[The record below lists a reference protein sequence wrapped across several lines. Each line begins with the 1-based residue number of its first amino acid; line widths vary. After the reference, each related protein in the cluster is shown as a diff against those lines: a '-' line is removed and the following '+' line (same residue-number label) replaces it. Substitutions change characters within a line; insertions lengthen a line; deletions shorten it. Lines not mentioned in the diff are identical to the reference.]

1 LTEFLSGYNSSS
13 TQENIHVHGDRFP
26 GGQEIAFG
34 DRDKI
39 TNWIREHHRDTPLL
53 VFDDAS
59 GKVTDLDLRGTPSSN
74 ASRPL
79 GRPRLGVQSREV
91 TLLPRH
97 GSGSPLKV
105 GGASAALRRL
115 VDEARRHGRSE
126 RERQDAAYNFMQ
138 ALCGDRPGYEEAL
151 RALYKGEEQEF
162 FALISTWP
170 EDVTGYIKELLAAG
184 GSQQES
190 A

>member
-1 LTEFLSGYNSSS
+1 MSTVTAFLA
-13 TQENIHVHGDRFP
+13 DKR
-26 GGQEIAFG
+26 IAFG

-59 GKVTDLDLRGTPSSN
+59 GKVTDLDLRGTSSSN

-97 GSGSPLKV
+97 WEWLSAQR

-115 VDEARRHGRSE
+115 VDEARRQGRST
-126 RERQDAAYNFMQ
+126 RERQDAVYNFMQ

-162 FALISTWP
+162 LALISAWP

-184 GSQQES
+184 GGQQES